1 MKHFLISLLILSSL
15 TSQAQN
21 KRSSEKDRSGA
32 AAAALTVAGAAV
44 AVAAEI
50 HRIQETLE
58 LFGTEYILGNYPEIK
73 EFTLKLNSTAGLKS
87 SDLSGVGLLT
97 FNVSIGATK
106 ERNQERFVLAAFFTP
121 GFITSYGIDYQKVNF
136 VKWDTDTW
144 NEIIA
149 SYIGLASGLD
159 ILDKNRIP
167 IYKREFDKEN
177 AEISVLNKKGK
188 IAYYSISDKN
198 IPINKVKLKKGGVY
212 YRGKNSDGHTQ
223 EFVAV
228 PYRKLKGD
236 SYVVNDFSNEYVF
249 VYNEKSLGI
258 YIKQTGSLVQISTL
272 LLYDIHKF
280 VNDYDSQ

>member
-21 KRSSEKDRSGA
+21 KRSSEKDGSGA
-32 AAAALTVAGAAV
+32 AIAVTAVAGAV

-50 HRIQETLE
+50 HRIQEILE
-58 LFGTEYILGNYPEIK
+58 LFGTEHILGNYPEIK
-73 EFTLKLNSTAGLKS
+73 EFSLKLNSTAGLKP

-97 FNVSIGATK
+97 FNVSLGATI
-106 ERNQERFVLAAFFTP
+106 ETDQERFVLAAFFTP

-144 NEIIA
+144 NAIIA
-149 SYIGLASGLD
+149 NYIELASGLD
-159 ILDKNRIP
+159 IVDKSRIP
-167 IYKREFDKEN
+167 IYKREFNKEN

-188 IAYYSISDKN
+188 IAYYSKSDKYV
-198 IPINKVKLKKGGVY
+198 PINKVMLKTRGVF
-212 YRGKNSDGHTQ
+212 YRGKNSDGSS
-223 EFVAV
+223 EVLVAV

-236 SYVVNDFSNEYVF
+236 SYVVSDFSNEYVF

-272 LLYDIHKF
+272 LLFDIHKF
-280 VNDYDSQ
+280 VNNYGDQ